1 MMAEGQQKSMRL
13 LAYWLFSMVVMVFA
27 AITAYIALWVR
38 PVGASMWTVI
48 KSGFPIWG
56 ITGLAAIIIFAGYYF
71 YIGRKAKVEA
81 ETE

>member
-38 PVGASMWTVI
+38 PAGASMWTIV

-56 ITGLAAIIIFAGYYF
+56 ITGLAAVIIFAGYYF
-71 YIGRKAKVEA
+71 YSSRRAK
-81 ETE
+81 TE